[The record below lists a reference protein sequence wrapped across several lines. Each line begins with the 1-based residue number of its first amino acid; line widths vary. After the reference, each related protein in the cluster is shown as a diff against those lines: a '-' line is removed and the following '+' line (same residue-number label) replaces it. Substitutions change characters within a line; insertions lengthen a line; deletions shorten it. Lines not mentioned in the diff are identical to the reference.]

1 VSSIITLSVSEYRA
15 LSRTLFRVNRASCAR
30 HRAVRTVAGSRAF
43 VRVVSHVSLVLFHTW
58 WHADSRVIRVG
69 RARCFVYRQ
78 HAMSCVS
85 ARRSTR
91 CRAVARVVNSSRLD
105 SLVLIKLLI

>member
-1 VSSIITLSVSEYRA
+1 VHIISCISRA
-15 LSRTLFRVNRASCAR
+15 PCTR
-30 HRAVRTVAGSRAF
+30 HRAVRAVAVSRA
-43 VRVVSHVSLVLFHTW
+43 VMHVVSHVSCVLFHTW
-58 WHADSRVIRVG
+58 WRVDSCVIRVG
-69 RARCFVYRQ
+69 RARCFVCRQ
-78 HAMSCVS
+78 SAMSCVS